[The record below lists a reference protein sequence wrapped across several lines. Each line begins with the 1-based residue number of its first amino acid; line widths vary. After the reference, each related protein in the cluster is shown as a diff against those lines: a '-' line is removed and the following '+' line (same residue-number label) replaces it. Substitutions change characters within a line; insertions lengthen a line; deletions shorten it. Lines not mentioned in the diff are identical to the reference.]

1 MNCPRCKM
9 PMEGIYI
16 CRHCGYEDKV
26 AKKIIFA
33 SNRHYNEGL
42 SRAKVRDLSGAS
54 DSLQTAL
61 RYNKRNTQAR
71 NLLGLIYYQM
81 GEIVPALAEWVISLH
96 FQEHANPAKEYIQTI
111 QDNPQELAEADRIIQ
126 QYNQALESL
135 KEGNDDMAIMN
146 LKKAV
151 NLNPNYVKAY
161 QLLGLLYMRRHQY
174 TAARKAIMHA
184 VRVDRNNIT
193 TLKYLKELN
202 VLTGNESASKV
213 SVGDRV
219 IDDPVAVVVEENSGG
234 SFREYNTGFISFI
247 NVLIG
252 IVIGIAVVW
261 LLVVPSVTAQKTAE
275 YNDAV
280 VVYSAQISDRNK
292 EIDDLN
298 NKVEELNAKIEELK
312 TDAANISAEITRNDN
327 YLYTSIQ
334 HYLAGETYAA
344 GMSMAEVDPEL
355 LTDDIQKE
363 LYNTIYRNTVGYV
376 LDDLFDKGVTAYEN
390 YEYIDA
396 ITQFKKVLRL
406 DDSQGS
412 AVYYIGRSY
421 QLLGDKVNAQYYYE
435 MVINEYPNNDYVG
448 AAQQFLKE
456 MLGN

>member
-1 MNCPRCKM
+1 MNCPRCNM
-9 PMEGIYI
+9 PMEGTYI
-16 CRHCGYEDKV
+16 CPHCGYEDKV

-42 SRAKVRDLSGAS
+42 SRAKVRDLSGAQ
-54 DSLQTAL
+54 DALQSAL
-61 RYNKRNTQAR
+61 KYNKRNTQAR

-81 GEIVPALAEWVISLH
+81 GEIVPALSEWVISLH

-111 QDNPQELAEADRIIQ
+111 QDNPQQLAEADRIIQ
-126 QYNQALESL
+126 QYNQALASL

-161 QLLGLLYMRRHQY
+161 QLLGLLYMQRHQY

-193 TLKYLKELN
+193 TLNYLKELN

-213 SVGDRV
+213 SAGDRV

-234 SFREYNTGFISFI
+234 SFREYNTGFITFI

-252 IVIGIAVVW
+252 IIIGVAVVW

-292 EIDDLN
+292 EIADLN
-298 NKVEELNAKIEELK
+298 DRISELSAKIEELK
-312 TDAANISAEITRNDN
+312 SDAANISAEITRNDN
-327 YLYTSIQ
+327 YLYSAIK
-334 HYLAGETYAA
+334 HYLAGENYAA
-344 GMSMAEVDPEL
+344 GMAMAEVDPDL
-355 LTDDIQKE
+355 ITDDTQRD
-363 LYNTIYRNTVGYV
+363 LYSIIYTNTVGV
-376 LDDLFDKGVTAYEN
+376 VIEDIFDNGVSKYEDS
-390 YEYIDA
+390 EYIDA
-396 ITQFKKVLRL
+396 IAEFKKVLRL
-406 DDSQGS
+406 DDSRGS

-421 QLLGDKVNAQYYYE
+421 QLLGDKTNAQYYYE
-435 MVINEYPNNDYVG
+435 KVINEYPNNDYVG
-448 AAQQFLKE
+448 AAKQFMSE
-456 MLGN
+456 MLGH